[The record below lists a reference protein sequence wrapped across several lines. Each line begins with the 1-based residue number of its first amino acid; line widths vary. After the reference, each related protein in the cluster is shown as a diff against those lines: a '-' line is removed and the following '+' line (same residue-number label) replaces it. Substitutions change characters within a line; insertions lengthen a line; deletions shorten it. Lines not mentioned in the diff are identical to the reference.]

1 MRGRHYPAYS
11 PRVLAHRLSHYLV
24 GPLLGCSCSGP
35 GIDEN
40 GGPLGRRSLLAR
52 KSRGCF
58 YSKWRIEY
66 PARDGYRDRV
76 RLAQLEKAVGD
87 AGIKVPR

>member
-1 MRGRHYPAYS
+1 MRPSVSRLRHY
-11 PRVLAHRLSHYLV
+11 LF

-35 GIDEN
+35 GFGAD
-40 GGPLGRRSLLAR
+40 GKLLGRPALLAR
-52 KSRGCF
+52 DSAGCF